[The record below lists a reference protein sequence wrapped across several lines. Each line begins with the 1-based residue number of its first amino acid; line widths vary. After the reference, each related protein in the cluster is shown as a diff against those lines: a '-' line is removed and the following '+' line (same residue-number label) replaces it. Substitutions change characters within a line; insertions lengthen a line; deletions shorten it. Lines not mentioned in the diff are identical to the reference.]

1 MQKTIN
7 GEEKETGGMTLDFLL
22 LIWLQ
27 SEERWVT

>member
-7 GEEKETGGMTLDFLL
+7 GEGKETGGMTLAFLL